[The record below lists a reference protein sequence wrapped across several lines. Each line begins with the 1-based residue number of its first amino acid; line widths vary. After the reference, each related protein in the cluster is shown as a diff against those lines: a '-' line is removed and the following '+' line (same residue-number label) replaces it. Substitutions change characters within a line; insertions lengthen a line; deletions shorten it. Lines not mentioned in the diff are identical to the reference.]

1 MMRALRRVVIGTA
14 LSVALVGGQSL
25 VAPVAPSQAA
35 NYPSWDDINNAKNSE
50 QAKQSE
56 ITRVQGLISDLNGQL
71 DSAQA
76 AVDSAQAAADSALQ
90 QVADQQT
97 TYDTLRVQQ
106 LNAQA
111 RADESKRAAGASIAQ
126 LYRSGGSNAS
136 MNIYLSGDGADEV
149 LYQLGVMGR
158 FGESS
163 DETYRGAIADAKTAD
178 SLKQQ
183 ADAALTQLQALADD
197 AATKAQQAQQAQQQ
211 VDASLQEQKD
221 HAANLAAQLS
231 SLQGETAELQQ
242 QRAAGMQ
249 AEAEAR
255 AKAAAAAQAAA
266 AAKRSGGN
274 DDDGSYAPSQPS
286 RPASGGGGGGA
297 PAPAVRP
304 GSGVG
309 YPIPYLRAS
318 SGYGFRVH
326 PIAGVRRF
334 HYGTDYSV
342 PTGTPA
348 LSIANGTVTAV
359 TYDSARGNYIDVRY
373 VIGGQTIYGRYQ
385 HLSRATVSV
394 GQSVGKGQQIGLT
407 GSTGASTGP
416 HLHFEIHIGS
426 IGYGSPYGV
435 GGGNTVDPAIWLA
448 SH

>member
-35 NYPSWDDINNAKNSE
+35 NYPSWDDINNAKNNE

-56 ITRVQGLISDLNGQL
+56 IARVQGLISDLNGQL

-76 AVDSAQAAADSALQ
+76 AVDSAQAAADAALQ
-90 QVADQQT
+90 QVADQQS

-126 LYRSGGSNAS
+126 LYRSGGTNAS

-163 DETYRGAIADAKTAD
+163 DETYRSAIADAKTAE
-178 SLKQQ
+178 SLKNQS
-183 ADAALTQLQALADD
+183 DAALTQLQDLADD
-197 AATKAQQAQQAQQQ
+197 AAAKSQQAQQAQQQ
-211 VDASLQEQKD
+211 VDSTLKEQQT
-221 HAANLAAQLS
+221 HAGELTAQLS
-231 SLQGETAELQQ
+231 ALQGETAELQQ
-242 QRAAGMQ
+242 QRAAGVQ

-255 AKAAAAAQAAA
+255 AKAIAAAQAAA
-266 AAKRSGGN
+266 AAAASGGN
-274 DDDGSYAPSQPS
+274 DSDGSYAPAPAGGS
-286 RPASGGGGGGA
+286 RPSGGGGGGS
-297 PAPAVRP
+297 PAPSPSSAIGFP
-304 GSGVG
+304 L
-309 YPIPYLRAS
+309 PYLKGS
-318 SGYGFRVH
+318 SGYGMRMH
-326 PIAGVRRF
+326 PIYHEPRF
-334 HYGTDYSV
+334 HYGTDFAV
-342 PTGTPA
+342 PQGTPILA
-348 LSIANGTVTAV
+348 IADGTIVGAGFG
-359 TYDSARGNYIDVRY
+359 SSMGNYVDVRS
-373 VIGGQTIYGRYQ
+373 VVGGQTIIARYF
-385 HLSRATVSV
+385 HLSRIGVSN
-394 GQSVGKGQQIGLT
+394 GQRVSKGQNLGAS
-407 GSTGASTGP
+407 GNTGASTGA

-426 IGYGSPYGV
+426 IGYGSPMWKTA
-435 GGGNTVDPAIWLA
+435 GNTVNPVTWMA